1 MITLYALIASVR
13 TFCRNH
19 TCDWYISED
28 VILNKLQRWRI
39 RFDGLHIL
47 SLMNTT
53 WSKIISS
60 GSGNAVIQNFRGNYI
75 VVGGYGLVM
84 EIDPTGNILW
94 GKNIQVF
101 SVSSRLGDSVISGAF
116 YSVIFTNPIIHTRIY
131 G

>member
-1 MITLYALIASVR
+1 
-13 TFCRNH
+13 
-19 TCDWYISED
+19 
-28 VILNKLQRWRI
+28 
-39 RFDGLHIL
+39 
-47 SLMNTT
+47 MNTT